1 MLVSLTQLE
10 AMQSANQMGGKSG
23 ILSVK
28 LNFLA
33 LTKLFS
39 EGCHEL
45 QRLQNRVI
53 FSPIIETKILWCISD
68 SENGSSVQ
76 LLQNHRNSLA
86 LHRFKGIV
94 IFCWVH
100 RLQVM
105 QEVAHVSLES
115 VQSVY
120 PSLTRL
126 QCLVELENFAQNI
139 DRFSQWLI
147 AC

>member
-1 MLVSLTQLE
+1 MLVPLTRLE
-10 AMQSANQMGGKSG
+10 AMQGANQRGGKSG

-28 LNFLA
+28 LKFLA
-33 LTKLFS
+33 LAKLFS
-39 EGCHEL
+39 EGFHEL
-45 QRLQNRVI
+45 QRLRDRVV
-53 FSPIIETKILWCISD
+53 FSPVIEKKILWCISD

-76 LLQNHRNSLA
+76 LLQNHGNSLA

-126 QCLVELENFAQNI
+126 QCLVEVENFAQYI
-139 DRFSQWLI
+139 DRFNG
-147 AC
+147 